1 MNLENSWNEALYQ
14 EFIAFLNTKQDLK
27 YKEFHSKIITSNN
40 LIGIKTTELKKISK
54 EISKGDYQSFIKEN
68 KSDLYEPIII
78 EGFLYGYLNLNLTT
92 LFDYLDNY
100 LTKLTNWAQIDLVV
114 ANLKIFKKKENQES
128 GFKYAKK
135 LIKSKNNYV
144 KRFGLVILLDYYLH
158 DTYIDKVLELVS
170 KIKTD
175 DYYVSMAI
183 SWLMSISYIKYKEK
197 TLIYLVNIKNDFIY
211 NKTISK
217 VVDSRKISK
226 KEKDFIKT
234 LRRKKVSN

>member
-14 EFIAFLNTKQDLK
+14 EFLAFLNTKQDLK

-40 LIGIKTTELKKISK
+40 LIGIKTNELKKISK

-100 LTKLTNWAQIDLVV
+100 LTKLTNWAQVDLVV
-114 ANLKIFKKKENQES
+114 SNLKILKKKENQES

-135 LIKSKNNYV
+135 LIKSKNNYA

>member
-14 EFIAFLNTKQDLK
+14 EFLAFLNTKQDLK

-40 LIGIKTTELKKISK
+40 LIGIKTNELKKISK

-114 ANLKIFKKKENQES
+114 ANLKIFKKKENQEP

-135 LIKSKNNYV
+135 LIKSKNNCA